1 MDVEHAGFCYRRETM
16 KKRFYRNVTTDAGS
30 SGYRVLLDGRAVRS
44 PAKRLF
50 SLPSKHLAIAIA
62 TEWDSQHDE
71 IDPTTMP
78 LFSLAVT
85 VIDRVTP
92 QRADLV
98 AEMIAYGGND
108 LLCYRADD
116 DELASRQASQWQPWL
131 EWSDT
136 ILGAPLEV
144 ASGIMP
150 VTQPVT
156 SLDRFDAVLS
166 QHDDWELGML
176 HRSVA
181 LGGSLVLGLAFL
193 HGEIDQRKLFETAF
207 LDELWQ
213 VERWGSDFE
222 AEDRRG
228 FIEGELNDVARFLS
242 LLGEVC

>member
-1 MDVEHAGFCYRRETM
+1 M
-16 KKRFYRNVTTDAGS
+16 KKRFYRNVTTETGS
-30 SGYRVLLDGRAVRS
+30 GGHRVLLDGRVVRS
-44 PAKRLF
+44 PAQREF
-50 SLPSKHLAIAIA
+50 GLPTEKLACAIVS
-62 TEWDSQHDE
+62 EWDSQQEE
-71 IDPTTMP
+71 IDPAGMP

-116 DELASRQASQWQPWL
+116 DELARRQASQWQPWL
-131 EWSDT
+131 EWSSDV
-136 ILGAPLEV
+136 LNAPLQIV
-144 ASGIMP
+144 SGIMP
-150 VTQPVT
+150 VTQPT
-156 SLDRFDAVLS
+156 ASLARLKVAVD

-176 HRSVA
+176 HRVVA
-181 LGGSLVLGLAFL
+181 MGGSLVLGLAFL
-193 HGEIDQRKLFETAF
+193 RGEINQKKLFETAF

-228 FIEGELNDVARFLS
+228 FIQTELDDVATFLR
-242 LLGEVC
+242 LLGAAQ

>member
-1 MDVEHAGFCYRRETM
+1 
-16 KKRFYRNVTTDAGS
+16 
-30 SGYRVLLDGRAVRS
+30 
-44 PAKRLF
+44 
-50 SLPSKHLAIAIA
+50 
-62 TEWDSQHDE
+62 
-71 IDPTTMP
+71 
-78 LFSLAVT
+78 
-85 VIDRVTP
+85 
-92 QRADLV
+92 
-98 AEMIAYGGND
+98 MIAYGGND

-116 DELASRQASQWQPWL
+116 DELAGRQASQWQPWL

-193 HGEIDQRKLFETAF
+193 RGEIDQKKLFETAF

-228 FIEGELNDVARFLS
+228 FIQGELNDVARFLS
-242 LLGEVC
+242 LLGAVR